1 MQIKRFSS
9 PDEYIKAS
17 IFSQTREIYFEGK
30 PFVEITTDDGS
41 FMVVGTDKESVK
53 YGLNLGLIREQ
64 YKVPA
69 NYCSFPK
76 LNILT

>member
-1 MQIKRFSS
+1 MQIKKFNS

-17 IFSQTREIYFEGK
+17 KFSPMREIYFEGK

-41 FMVVGTDKESVK
+41 FVVVGTDKESVK

-69 NYCSFPK
+69 K
-76 LNILT
+76 LL